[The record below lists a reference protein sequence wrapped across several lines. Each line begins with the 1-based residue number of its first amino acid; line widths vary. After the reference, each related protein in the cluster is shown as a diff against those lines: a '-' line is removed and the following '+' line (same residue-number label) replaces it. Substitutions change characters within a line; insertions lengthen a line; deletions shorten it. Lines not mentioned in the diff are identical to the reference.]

1 MTLGRRLALR
11 AANAGAPPR
20 QSRDPLMELRDRTRE
35 TLARDLGKK
44 LGGSEHDADQLK
56 SMVTEELD
64 RMISDSSQLLTTAE
78 RAELASTLID
88 DALGYGPIE
97 PLLADPS
104 VREVMVNGTDAIFV
118 ERGGQIELTTARF
131 RSEDHLRQII
141 VRIAAAVGRRVDESS
156 PMVDARLEDGSR
168 VNAVIPPL
176 AVDGPALTIRKFG
189 ADTLTADDLVK
200 NGSLTQSALTLL
212 SAIVQGKLNVIV
224 SGGTGTGKTTFLN
237 VLSGFIPATDR
248 IVTIE
253 DAVELRLRQRHVVR
267 LETKTA
273 NIEGR
278 GAIGTREL
286 VRNSLRMRP
295 DRIIIGE
302 CRGAE
307 ALDML
312 QAMNTGHDGSLGTLH
327 ANNAEDALTRLETMV
342 LMAGLDLP
350 SRAIREQLASAID
363 VIVQLE
369 RLRDGARVVSSIA
382 EVLGYSNDRVR
393 LNVLF
398 QRHYDEQSGKTSEL
412 RQISDKPHFT
422 QKLAK
427 AGVIL
432 KT

>member
-1 MTLGRRLALR
+1 
-11 AANAGAPPR
+11 
-20 QSRDPLMELRDRTRE
+20 
-35 TLARDLGKK
+35 
-44 LGGSEHDADQLK
+44 
-56 SMVTEELD
+56 
-64 RMISDSSQLLTTAE
+64 
-78 RAELASTLID
+78 
-88 DALGYGPIE
+88 
-97 PLLADPS
+97 
-104 VREVMVNGTDAIFV
+104 
-118 ERGGQIELTTARF
+118 
-131 RSEDHLRQII
+131 
-141 VRIAAAVGRRVDESS
+141 
-156 PMVDARLEDGSR
+156 
-168 VNAVIPPL
+168 L

-189 ADTLTADDLVK
+189 ADTLTAQDLVDK
-200 NGSLTQSALTLL
+200 GSLTAAAMNLL
-212 SAIVQGKLNVIV
+212 AAIVKGRLNIIV

-237 VLSGFIPATDR
+237 VLSSFIPPTDR

-278 GAIGTREL
+278 GAIGIRDL

-295 DRIIIGE
+295 DRIIVGE
-302 CRGAE
+302 CRGSE
-307 ALDML
+307 AIDML

-369 RLRDGARVVSSIA
+369 RLRDGPRVVSSIA
-382 EVLGYSNDRVR
+382 EVTGFSNDRVR

-398 QRHYDEQSGKTSEL
+398 QRHYDEHTGKTSEL
-412 RQISDKPHFT
+412 RQISDKPHFA

-427 AGVIL
+427 SGVVL
-432 KT
+432 PKSAPPTPPSEAPSQEPVPQ